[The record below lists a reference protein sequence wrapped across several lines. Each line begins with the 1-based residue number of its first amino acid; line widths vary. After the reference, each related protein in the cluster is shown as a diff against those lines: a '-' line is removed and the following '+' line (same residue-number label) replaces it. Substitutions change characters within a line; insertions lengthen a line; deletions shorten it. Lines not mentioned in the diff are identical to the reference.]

1 MRIRRNKHDS
11 LCGGRPWSGRPHHST
26 RDAPAQCGGR
36 RDICVPETEKL
47 IDLDAIKKPTLIIYG
62 DKDPY
67 MNFKALDNVID
78 ELPEGSRVEVIE
90 GGAHSMMLEKPYH
103 REFQDKIVD
112 FLKSN

>member
-1 MRIRRNKHDS
+1 MIGIYCSNCWCWDGDS
-11 LCGGRPWSGRPHHST
+11 SPN
-26 RDAPAQCGGR
+26 GGR

-90 GGAHSMMLEKPYH
+90 GAL
-103 REFQDKIVD
+103 I
-112 FLKSN
+112 L